1 VCQREQAEE
10 EARIKLAFLEAEM
23 AKQRL
28 LNEAAAAAE
37 AVRVSEKEKV

>member
-37 AVRVSEKEKV
+37 AARVSEKEKV